1 MGIIRRK
8 LFERTKRL
16 LGRATS
22 LAPEHYQY
30 ASLSP
35 GGYIRTLVLL
45 PGSGQE
51 TLRCSL
57 QTSLISDTRF
67 EAISYVWGSDIKDH
81 AIVCQGQTLAITS
94 NLWTVLQNV
103 RSDVPRVLW
112 ADSIC
117 INQEDLEEKSHQVRM
132 MGQIY
137 RSANRVLIFIG
148 SDDFGHGANVSSLL
162 DDMSAMIRPII
173 EQPDVAPHSFPW
185 PDDNAPILK
194 DTRWESL
201 GSLFEQ
207 SWFTRGWVA
216 QEAALA
222 KDGHMIWG
230 KYQFDWFDLG
240 LTVTW
245 MLHRA
250 YTSFEEIWV
259 KFPSIHQRL
268 YWSYHKHTT
277 QAFTLKDE
285 QFEYLDVIYEAKR
298 LQFSDPRDRIFAF
311 GEIAQDLDRRLI
323 LQPDYNVP
331 VLQVYQKFAMDQIHH
346 SKIPIILDYVSH
358 TEESLQE
365 TVPSWFPRLDIT
377 TDAIALLR
385 YGEPLRSRSLSIP
398 EPVLMDGSVLK
409 VRGVV
414 VDSVVYASK
423 ATCMSV
429 SETIPII
436 QNLWR
441 DLCASESNSAYPT
454 AHLVDVLLAALTVA
468 KFQGQWAKWR
478 SDVAAFA
485 LHLLEN
491 TSGVDEAEMARR
503 RLDAQG
509 GDEIQ
514 AIACVRLYLYEKKLI
529 LTQRGYMGLAP
540 QVTQEGDTVAIIF
553 GCTMPFILR
562 ETGKELQYRLV
573 GSTLIMGKKSWD
585 DEGRATYSQ
594 VLGEE
599 ESKDWVDW
607 DVEEQDIHL
616 C

>member
-1 MGIIRRK
+1 MMDPST
-8 LFERTKRL
+8 LQN
-16 LGRATS
+16 
-22 LAPEHYQY
+22 YQY

-45 PGSGQE
+45 PDSGE
-51 TLRCSL
+51 EPLRCNL
-57 QTSLISDTRF
+57 QTSLMSDTRF
-67 EAISYVWGSDIKDH
+67 EAISYVWGSDVKDH
-81 AIVCQGQTLAITS
+81 VIVCEGQSLAITS
-94 NLWTVLQNV
+94 NLWTVLRNV

-137 RSANRVLIFIG
+137 RSADRVLIFIG

-162 DDMSAMIRPII
+162 HDMSAMIRPII
-173 EQPDVAPHSFPW
+173 EQPDVAPYSFPW
-185 PDDNAPILK
+185 PDDNAPIPK
-194 DTRWESL
+194 DTRWKSFENL
-201 GSLFEQ
+201 LEQ
-207 SWFTRGWVA
+207 SWFKRGWVA

-230 KYQFDWFDLG
+230 KYRFNWYDLG

-245 MLHRA
+245 MLYRA
-250 YTSFEEIWV
+250 FTSLEEVWT
-259 KFPSIHQRL
+259 KLPFIHQRL

-277 QAFTLKDE
+277 RAFTLEDKTI
-285 QFEYLDVIYEAKR
+285 EYLNVIYSAR
-298 LQFSDPRDRIFAF
+298 HLQFSDPRDRIFAF
-311 GEIAQDLDRRLI
+311 GEIAQDFDRRLI
-323 LQPDYNVP
+323 LQPDYNIP
-331 VLQVYQKFAMDQIHH
+331 VLQVYQNFAMDQIHH
-346 SKIPIILDYVSH
+346 SKIPVILDYVSH

-365 TVPSWFPRLDIT
+365 TAPSWFPRWDIT
-377 TDAIALLR
+377 TQATTQMI
-385 YGEPLRSRSLSIP
+385 YGEPLRSRSLSMP
-398 EPVLMDGSVLK
+398 EPVLMYGSILR

-423 ATCMSV
+423 PLYMSV
-429 SETIPII
+429 SETSEII
-436 QNLWR
+436 QGLWR
-441 DLCASESNSAYPT
+441 DLCAFESDSAYPT
-454 AHLVDVLLAALTVA
+454 AHLIDVFLATLTA
-468 KFQGQWAKWR
+468 GRFRGQWAKWR
-478 SDVAAFA
+478 RNVAAFA
-485 LHLLEN
+485 LHLLKN

-509 GDEIQ
+509 GDGIQ
-514 AIACVRLYLYEKKLI
+514 VIRIFRPYLYGRKLI
-529 LTQRGYMGLAP
+529 LTRRGYMGLAP

-562 ETGKELQYRLV
+562 GTGKELQYRLV
-573 GSTLIMGKKSWD
+573 GSTSIMGKEPFEY
-585 DEGRATYSQ
+585 EGRAIYEEI
-594 VLGEE
+594 LGHE